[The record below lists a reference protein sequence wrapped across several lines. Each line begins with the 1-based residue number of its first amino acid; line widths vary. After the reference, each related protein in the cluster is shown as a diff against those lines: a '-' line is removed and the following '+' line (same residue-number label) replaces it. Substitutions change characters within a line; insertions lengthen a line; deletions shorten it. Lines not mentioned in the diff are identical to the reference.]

1 MILGRLRE
9 HRDSSSLA
17 GVLVKGGL
25 VVVKAAKLLLA
36 LASFAAYAL
45 LFTWQF
51 AVIIIGMLVIH
62 ECGHLRCMK
71 HYGMKTRG
79 IYLIPLLGAAAV
91 AEDSFPSRRAEAT
104 IALAGPLTGAVL
116 AAGTGLLYFAT
127 RNGAFAAA
135 AAWMALINLF
145 NLLPVVPLDGGRVVK
160 SITLS
165 IGSRT
170 GLAAVI
176 AGMLLGAV
184 LAFTADLWIF
194 VIVIPLGLLDYLVDR
209 HQTGRQGGQGGEPGG
224 RRAGM
229 RALLSAIRPR
239 CEPPGTCRRVDCP
252 ATANTATR
260 TTPGRPGPTSPLASR
275 RSARALPRLLSPATR
290 HWRYCCGCSCWRWA
304 TSREPWPR
312 CTPCRADISL
322 PQAAAPCS

>member
-1 MILGRLRE
+1 MILGRLRG
-9 HRDSSSLA
+9 SQGKSSLA
-17 GVLVKGGL
+17 GVLVKGGF
-25 VVVKAAKLLLA
+25 VVVKAGKLILA
-36 LASFAAYAL
+36 LASFAVYAF

-51 AVIIIGMLVIH
+51 ALIILGMLVIH

-79 IYLIPLLGAAAV
+79 IYFIPLVGAAAV
-91 AEDSFPSRRAEAT
+91 AEDAFPSRRAEAT

-116 AAGTGLLYFAT
+116 AAGTGLAYFAT
-127 RNGAFAAA
+127 RSGAFAAA

-160 SITLS
+160 SITCS

-194 VIVIPLGLLDYLVDR
+194 VIVIPLGLLDYLYDR
-209 HQTGRQGGQGGEPGG
+209 HQEQRAQ
-224 RRAGM
+224 RRA
-229 RALLSAIRPR
+229 
-239 CEPPGTCRRVDCP
+239 RR
-252 ATANTATR
+252 
-260 TTPGRPGPTSPLASR
+260 TPGRHARMAEAS
-275 RSARALPRLLSPATR
+275 SKPAAGASWEEPARCDLPHGKHAGQDYAPPAGARVPAAKPPLSP
-290 HWRYCCGCSCWRWA
+290 
-304 TSREPWPR
+304 
-312 CTPCRADISL
+312 RAS
-322 PQAAAPCS
+322 QAAFACYAGLAILLWLFMLAIGHQPGAVAAMHALQG

>member
-1 MILGRLRE
+1 MILGRLSGRQ
-9 HRDSSSLA
+9 DKSSLA

-25 VVVKAAKLLLA
+25 VVVKAGKLVLA
-36 LASFAAYAL
+36 LASFAAYAF

-51 AVIIIGMLVIH
+51 AVIILGMLVIH
-62 ECGHLRCMK
+62 ECGHLRCMR

-91 AEDSFPSRRAEAT
+91 AEDNFPSRRAEAT

-160 SITLS
+160 SITCS

-170 GLAAVI
+170 GLVALI

-184 LAFTADLWIF
+184 LAVTADLWIF
-194 VIVIPLGLLDYLVDR
+194 VIVIPLGLLDYLSDR
-209 HQTGRQGGQGGEPGG
+209 HQAKQAERRAR
-224 RRAGM
+224 RRAGRHARM
-229 RALLSAIRPR
+229 AEAGNTPSVRDSRD
-239 CEPPGTCRRVDCP
+239 EPVRRE
-252 ATANTATR
+252 
-260 TTPGRPGPTSPLASR
+260 
-275 RSARALPRLLSPATR
+275 LPEDSKRVIEDDA
-290 HWRYCCGCSCWRWA
+290 G
-304 TSREPWPR
+304 
-312 CTPCRADISL
+312 
-322 PQAAAPCS
+322 QAAARIPAAKPPLSPRAAQAAFACYAGLAILLWLFMLAMGHQPGAVAAMHALQG

>member
-1 MILGRLRE
+1 MILGRLSG
-9 HRDSSSLA
+9 HQDKGSLA
-17 GVLVKGGL
+17 GALVKGGL
-25 VVVKAAKLLLA
+25 VVVKAGKLLLA
-36 LASFAAYAL
+36 LASFAAYAF

-51 AVIIIGMLVIH
+51 AVIIVGMLVIH

-91 AEDSFPSRRAEAT
+91 AEDNFPSRRAEAT

-116 AAGTGLLYFAT
+116 AAGTGLVYFAT

-160 SITLS
+160 SITCS

-194 VIVIPLGLLDYLVDR
+194 VILIPLGLLDYLYDR
-209 HQTGRQGGQGGEPGG
+209 HQTNQAG
-224 RRAGM
+224 RRDRQQAG
-229 RALLSAIRPR
+229 RHAGTETGAGIPAAK
-239 CEPPGTCRRVDCP
+239 PP
-252 ATANTATR
+252 
-260 TTPGRPGPTSPLASR
+260 
-275 RSARALPRLLSPATR
+275 LSP
-290 HWRYCCGCSCWRWA
+290 
-304 TSREPWPR
+304 
-312 CTPCRADISL
+312 RAS
-322 PQAAAPCS
+322 QAAFTCYAGLAILLWLFMLAMGHQPGAAAATHALQG

>member
-1 MILGRLRE
+1 VILGRLRA
-9 HRDSSSLA
+9 HQDNSSLA
-17 GVLVKGGL
+17 GALVKGGL
-25 VVVKAAKLLLA
+25 VVVKASKLLLA
-36 LASFAAYAL
+36 LTSFAAYAF

-51 AVIIIGMLVIH
+51 AVIIVGMLVIH
-62 ECGHLRCMK
+62 ECGHLRCMR

-79 IYLIPLLGAAAV
+79 IYLIPLVGAAAV
-91 AEDSFPSRRAEAT
+91 AEDDFPSRRAEAT

-160 SITLS
+160 SITCS

-194 VIVIPLGLLDYLVDR
+194 VIVIPLGLADYLYDR
-209 HQTGRQGGQGGEPGG
+209 HQASRAG
-224 RRAGM
+224 RR
-229 RALLSAIRPR
+229 
-239 CEPPGTCRRVDCP
+239 DK
-252 ATANTATR
+252 
-260 TTPGRPGPTSPLASR
+260 
-275 RSARALPRLLSPATR
+275 RSAGRHARTQTGAGIAAAKPPLSP
-290 HWRYCCGCSCWRWA
+290 
-304 TSREPWPR
+304 
-312 CTPCRADISL
+312 RAS
-322 PQAAAPCS
+322 QAAFVCYAGLAILLWLFMLAIGQQPGAVAAMHALQG